1 MKKKPRHRTARP
13 SVARRGQARKVAWL
27 LVIVD
32 QEPIRQM
39 VAAECTAEL
48 SRLEA
53 ARAEWRHFDHEDK
66 PAFQR
71 WIAINFGP
79 QLTLLRDGQI
89 ALREKESIIEEV
101 EREWASAGGSRRAAY
116 ARVMR
121 RRKTPQHPREV
132 EEERAPEDLEDD
144 EDAAADQEAGED
156 IPRDEQR
163 EMFEEFLRA
172 FMQLDPSEL
181 SASEYAR
188 MFAEFQ
194 AEVAASATESAAPPP
209 AVSLPPA
216 APPLPERTRIKE
228 VYRMLVRRLH
238 PDLHPSSDS
247 AVATIWHEVQEAYG
261 SGHLE
266 RLEMLLAL
274 TDIQAENI
282 GAHTSLFQIR
292 EVLAEL
298 RRGLKSMEKSLRTA
312 RKDHAWGFA
321 RSTDRSALQV
331 KMARKFR
338 TDLAKQYRRL
348 QGCYA
353 LIARWSRKQRSTR
366 RADPTRQVE
375 FSF

>member
-1 MKKKPRHRTARP
+1 MKKKPRHRSARP
-13 SVARRGQARKVAWL
+13 SPARPDRARKVAWL

-32 QEPIRQM
+32 QGPIRQKA
-39 VAAECTAEL
+39 AAECTAEL
-48 SRLEA
+48 AKLEA
-53 ARAEWRHFDHEDK
+53 ARAEWRRFDHDDK

-71 WIAINFGP
+71 WVAVNFGP

-89 ALREKESIIEEV
+89 ALRERESIIEEV
-101 EREWASAGGSRRAAY
+101 ERECASAGGSRRAAY
-116 ARVMR
+116 ARIMR
-121 RRKTPQHPREV
+121 RRKFPEPRRAEEEKPRPEQEEV
-132 EEERAPEDLEDD
+132 EDT
-144 EDAAADQEAGED
+144 AADPEPEEE
-156 IPRDEQR
+156 IPRDEQQA
-163 EMFEEFLRA
+163 MFAEFLRV
-172 FMQLDPSEL
+172 FMQLDPADL
-181 SASEYAR
+181 SPAEYER

-194 AEVAASATESAAPPP
+194 AEVFKAEQAQALPPP
-209 AVSLPPA
+209 SESRGPA
-216 APPLPERTRIKE
+216 TAPAPERTRLKD

-261 SGHLE
+261 SEDLE

-282 GAHTSLFQIR
+282 GEHTSLFQIR

-298 RRGLKSMEKSLRTA
+298 RRGLQSMEKSLRTA

-321 RSTDRSALQV
+321 RTTDRSVLQM

-338 TDLAKQYRRL
+338 ADLAKQYRRL
-348 QGCYA
+348 QECYA

-366 RADPTRQVE
+366 HLDSALQVE
-375 FSF
+375 FCF

>member
-1 MKKKPRHRTARP
+1 M
-13 SVARRGQARKVAWL
+13 
-27 LVIVD
+27 IVD
-32 QEPIRQM
+32 QAPIRKK
-39 VAAECTAEL
+39 ATAECAAVL
-48 SRLEA
+48 AKLEA

-71 WIAINFGP
+71 WIAVHFGP

-89 ALREKESIIEEV
+89 ALRERESIIEDV
-101 EREWASAGGSRRAAY
+101 ERACASAGGSRRAAY
-116 ARVMR
+116 ARIMR
-121 RRKTPQHPREV
+121 RRRSPEPQHAAEEEPMPEEDEV
-132 EEERAPEDLEDD
+132 EEAASDPEPE
-144 EDAAADQEAGED
+144 EE

-163 EMFEEFLRA
+163 QMFEEFLRA
-172 FMQLDPSEL
+172 FMQLDPADL
-181 SASEYAR
+181 SPAEYER

-194 AEVAASATESAAPPP
+194 AEVSKAADAHSGPRPPESSGPGTAP
-209 AVSLPPA
+209 S
-216 APPLPERTRIKE
+216 PERTRLKD

-238 PDLHPSSDS
+238 PDLHPSADA

-261 SGHLE
+261 KGHLE

-274 TDIQAENI
+274 TDIQSENI
-282 GAHTSLFQIR
+282 GEQTSLFQIR

-312 RKDHAWGFA
+312 RKDPAWGFA
-321 RSTDRSALQV
+321 RTTDRSALQG

-353 LIARWSRKQRSTR
+353 LIARWARKQRSAR
-366 RADPTRQVE
+366 RADPALQVE

>member
-1 MKKKPRHRTARP
+1 MRKKPRHRTARP
-13 SVARRGQARKVAWL
+13 SPVRRGLARKVEWL

-32 QEPIRQM
+32 QEPIRRHT
-39 VAAECTAEL
+39 AAECSAEL
-48 SRLEA
+48 TKLEV

-71 WIAINFGP
+71 WIALNFGA
-79 QLTLLRDGQI
+79 QHTLLRDGQI

-101 EREWASAGGSRRAAY
+101 ERECASAGGSRRAAY

-121 RRKTPQHPREV
+121 RRKFPQRPHEV
-132 EEERAPEDLEDD
+132 EEAQGPEEEEREDTTA
-144 EDAAADQEAGED
+144 DAEAEEE
-156 IPRDEQR
+156 IPRDEQQ

-181 SASEYAR
+181 SPSEYAR

-194 AEVAASATESAAPPP
+194 AEVAASAAGSAARPTG
-209 AVSLPPA
+209 VRSLAA
-216 APPLPERTRIKE
+216 APPLPARTRIKE

-261 SGHLE
+261 SGNLE
-266 RLEMLLAL
+266 RLELLLAL

-282 GAHTSLFQIR
+282 GAHTSLFQMR
-292 EVLAEL
+292 EVLADL
-298 RRGLKSMEKSLRTA
+298 RRGLKSLEKSLRTA
-312 RKDHAWGFA
+312 RKDQAWGFA

-331 KMARKFR
+331 KTARKFR
-338 TDLAKQYRRL
+338 ADLAKQYRRL

-353 LIARWSRKQRSTR
+353 LIARWSRKQRSPR
-366 RADPTRQVE
+366 RMDPALQVE